1 MEHPPPDQ
9 TPDHNMDNTDVDEKK
24 SQDPGAARF
33 GNFINYY
40 SFNPPENRLQFLPDS
55 FTSLF
60 EEENSKTIC
69 VLDIGCNSG
78 VNINLNP
85 NLLKHI

>member
-1 MEHPPPDQ
+1 MATPH
-9 TPDHNMDNTDVDEKK
+9 PDHTMDEADVDEKK

-40 SFNPPENRLQFLPDS
+40 SFNPPENRLQFLPES
-55 FTSLF
+55 FTSLLGP
-60 EEENSKTIC
+60 ENSPTC

-78 VNINLNP
+78 VNIYNMLED
-85 NLLKHI
+85 